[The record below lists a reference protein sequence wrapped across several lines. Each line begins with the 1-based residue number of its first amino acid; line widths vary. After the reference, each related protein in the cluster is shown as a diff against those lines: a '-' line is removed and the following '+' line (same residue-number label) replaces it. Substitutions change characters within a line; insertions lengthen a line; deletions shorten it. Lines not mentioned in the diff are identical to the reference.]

1 MGRARKQ
8 EEQTG
13 ETHCHRRS
21 DSQVVS
27 GHPFVDLNEVGQH
40 LGPGHQLPEPGLSI
54 VPCVG
59 QQPCAQGCLV
69 HQAVDGGVPV
79 PLQLGGKLVDPKLL
93 PGRLGIKGALQKPGT
108 PLEDQIKCL
117 DKGGVKGLPRFA
129 FLPTIVPV
137 KL

>member
-79 PLQLGGKLVDPKLL
+79 VQDGEQPGPDQLLIQGVVG
-93 PGRLGIKGALQKPGT
+93 LGVGALGPAEQ
-108 PLEDQIKCL
+108 LLREQ
-117 DKGGVKGLPRFA
+117 A
-129 FLPTIVPV
+129 FGRVPQH
-137 KL
+137 LLARS